1 MGLVEKFG
9 VTKEEL
15 KKAVAKVGTSAEAV
29 ESILVLVI
37 RNGAS
42 QDLSL
47 STDPDQSSL
56 TRPGK
61 SISV

>member
-1 MGLVEKFG
+1 LVEKFG

-29 ESILVLVI
+29 ESILALVI
-37 RNGAS
+37 RMELPKI
-42 QDLSL
+42 LSL
-47 STDPDQSSL
+47 STGPDPSSL